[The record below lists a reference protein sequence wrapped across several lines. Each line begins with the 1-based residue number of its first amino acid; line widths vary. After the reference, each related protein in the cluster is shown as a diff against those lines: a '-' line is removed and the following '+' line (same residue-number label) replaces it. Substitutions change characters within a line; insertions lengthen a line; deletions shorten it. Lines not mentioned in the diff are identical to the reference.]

1 MMSAS
6 EIVARTEAMF
16 DFFNSYFYS
25 REPINLGF
33 AFAASNGFTRRKITT
48 YIFCTRVI
56 GRPTRREKGG
66 LSNGQKY
73 EPCMKELITGRT

>member
-48 YIFCTRVI
+48 YIFAQ
-56 GRPTRREKGG
+56 E
-66 LSNGQKY
+66 
-73 EPCMKELITGRT
+73 